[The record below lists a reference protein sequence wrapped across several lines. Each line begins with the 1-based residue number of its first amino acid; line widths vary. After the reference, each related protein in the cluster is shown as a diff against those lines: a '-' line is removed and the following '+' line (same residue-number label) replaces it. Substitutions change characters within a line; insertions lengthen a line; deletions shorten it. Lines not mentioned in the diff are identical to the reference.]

1 MAGSGCLHS
10 PGCGWL
16 VQAALT
22 TRPTGWCD
30 PVCGFD
36 EPRWVGGLTGR
47 QISSM
52 HHYISDPLGRLSMYP
67 QQLRR
72 MAATEGVP
80 RAKG

>member
-1 MAGSGCLHS
+1 M
-10 PGCGWL
+10 
-16 VQAALT
+16 
-22 TRPTGWCD
+22 
-30 PVCGFD
+30 CGFD